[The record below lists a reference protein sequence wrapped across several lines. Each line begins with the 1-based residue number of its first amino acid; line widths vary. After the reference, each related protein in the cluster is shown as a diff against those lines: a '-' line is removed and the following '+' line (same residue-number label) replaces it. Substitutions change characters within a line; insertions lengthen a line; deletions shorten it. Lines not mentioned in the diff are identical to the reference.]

1 MYYIEHDGNE
11 YYLGTKE
18 HFEDYLRGVC
28 GEEVFEAYRDLV
40 AKSND
45 IEIKDLKDELSATED
60 ARKRYEWDSD
70 YYYNKLNGVYNLCQ
84 EFRKEVAK
92 SLRLNR
98 KKIMSWIDEIEEE
111 SQE

>member
-1 MYYIEHDGNE
+1 MYYIEHDGKE

-18 HFEDYLRGVC
+18 HFEDYLREVC
-28 GEEVFEAYRDLV
+28 GDEVFEAYRDLV
-40 AKSND
+40 ARGND
-45 IEIKDLKDELSATED
+45 AEIKDLRGELSVTED
-60 ARKRYEWDSD
+60 ARKRYEWASD
-70 YYYNKLNGVYNLCQ
+70 DYYNKLNGVYRLCQ

-98 KKIMSWIDEIEEE
+98 KKIMGWIDEIEEE

>member
-1 MYYIEHDGNE
+1 MYYIEHDGKE

-18 HFEDYLRGVC
+18 HFEDYLREVC
-28 GEEVFEAYRDLV
+28 GEEVFEAYKDLV
-40 AKSND
+40 VRGND
-45 IEIKDLKDELSATED
+45 TEIKDLKDELSATED
-60 ARKRYEWDSD
+60 ARKRYEWASD
-70 YYYNKLNGVYNLCQ
+70 DYYNKLNEVYRLCQ